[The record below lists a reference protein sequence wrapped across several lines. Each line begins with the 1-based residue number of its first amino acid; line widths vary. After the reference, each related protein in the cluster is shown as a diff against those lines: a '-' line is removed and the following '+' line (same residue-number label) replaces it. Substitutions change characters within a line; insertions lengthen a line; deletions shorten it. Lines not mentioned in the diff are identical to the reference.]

1 MILAYDKNVTLKQMH
16 NMQKTRNNKHK
27 KKEKKKMKKT
37 SKSNLLQKMQEKN
50 LCQRQGL
57 DSKEKRN
64 NLNRISCHYRGLAN
78 TSRNNHNI
86 CVR

>member
-37 SKSNLLQKMQEKN
+37 SKSNLLQKMQEQN
-50 LCQRQGL
+50 LTQRKGL
-57 DSKEKRN
+57 NSKEKRY
-64 NLNRISCHYRGLAN
+64 NLNRISRHHSSFAN
-78 TSRNNHNI
+78 TSRHNHNI